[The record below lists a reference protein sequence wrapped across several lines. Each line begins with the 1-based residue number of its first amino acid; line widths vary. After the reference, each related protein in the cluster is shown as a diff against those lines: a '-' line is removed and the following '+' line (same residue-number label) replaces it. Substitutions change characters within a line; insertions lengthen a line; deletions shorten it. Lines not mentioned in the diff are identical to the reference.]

1 MKIGLIIQYATLFS
15 MLIEALSIVV
25 AVLINR
31 EQVKTQMMMLRVPGE
46 VSSWRCTPS
55 MTSYCRALRRAS
67 G

>member
-15 MLIEALSIVV
+15 MLIEALIVV

-46 VSSWRCTPS
+46 VPSWRCTPS
-55 MTSYCRALRRAS
+55 MTSCCRALRRAS